1 MPVFGKPRTSHTG
14 DRPLDRRAP
23 SNKTGARTRQTNT
36 RQRAPYYPLLR
47 TAVDYK
53 RKKCLGCIVAMV
65 PGPKGPRVQV
75 SSRSSPR
82 VQEYKGPI
90 VRLSNDQC
98 FQLELV
104 ETLKSPRV
112 QGSKGPRLHAYERGR
127 VQGSKSTRV
136 QGSTLTS
143 VQEYKGPR
151 VQESKGPR
159 VRTCKSTRVQ
169 EYKSARVQGS

>member
-1 MPVFGKPRTSHTG
+1 MTTEGVLSLLIPVQLICFFVIWQANSPVLESIFGG
-14 DRPLDRRAP
+14 F
-23 SNKTGARTRQTNT
+23 ARTLQTNT

-53 RKKCLGCIVAMV
+53 RKKCLGCTVAMV

-98 FQLELV
+98 IQLELV
-104 ETLKSPRV
+104 ETLKSPRM
-112 QGSKGPRLHAYERGR
+112 
-127 VQGSKSTRV
+127 
-136 QGSTLTS
+136 
-143 VQEYKGPR
+143 
-151 VQESKGPR
+151 QESKGPR
-159 VRTCKSTRVQ
+159 VQEYKGPKPHTSKRSRVQGFQSTRVHVLNCTNFQ
-169 EYKSARVQGS
+169 

>member
-1 MPVFGKPRTSHTG
+1 MPVFGKPRTPHTG

-75 SSRSSPR
+75 SSRS
-82 VQEYKGPI
+82 
-90 VRLSNDQC
+90 
-98 FQLELV
+98 
-104 ETLKSPRV
+104 
-112 QGSKGPRLHAYERGR
+112 
-127 VQGSKSTRV
+127 
-136 QGSTLTS
+136 
-143 VQEYKGPR
+143 R
-151 VQESKGPR
+151 VQESKGKR
-159 VRTCKSTRVQ
+159 VQGSNLYEFPTVRNAQESKSARVQGSKRTRARACKSTRVQ
-169 EYKSARVQGS
+169 EYKSPRVHAYERARVQGCKSTRVQGCKGPKVQESKSSLVKL

>member
-1 MPVFGKPRTSHTG
+1 MFGKPRTPHTG

-53 RKKCLGCIVAMV
+53 RKKCLGCTVAMV
-65 PGPKGPRVQV
+65 PGPKCPRVQI

-98 FQLELV
+98 IQLELV

-112 QGSKGPRLHAYERGR
+112 QGSKGPRAHPYERAR

-136 QGSTLTS
+136 QGSTRTS
-143 VQEYKGPR
+143 VQEYKGAR
-151 VQESKGPR
+151 VQECKG
-159 VRTCKSTRVQ
+159 
-169 EYKSARVQGS
+169 ARVLESKSPLVKL

>member
-1 MPVFGKPRTSHTG
+1 VPVFGKPRTSHTG

-23 SNKTGARTRQTNT
+23 NNKTGARTLQTNT
-36 RQRAPYYPLLR
+36 RPRGPYYPLLR

-112 QGSKGPRLHAYERGR
+112 Q
-127 VQGSKSTRV
+127 
-136 QGSTLTS
+136 
-143 VQEYKGPR
+143 EYKGPR
-151 VQESKGPR
+151 VQEYKGPR
-159 VRTCKSTRVQ
+159 PHTSKRS
-169 EYKSARVQGS
+169 RVQGSQSTRVHVLNCTNSQ